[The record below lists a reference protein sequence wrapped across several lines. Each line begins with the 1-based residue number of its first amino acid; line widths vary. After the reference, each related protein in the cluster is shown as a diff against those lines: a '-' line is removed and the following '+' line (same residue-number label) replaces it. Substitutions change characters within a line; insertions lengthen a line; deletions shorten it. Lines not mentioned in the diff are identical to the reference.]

1 MILGEQHH
9 AHVPMRSTEPQW
21 LTIPERGLYTGMAIV
36 GAVGTGKTSACIYPY
51 AEQLLGFAAGDEA
64 RKLSALILEVKG
76 DCCRHV
82 QNILQRHGHAADYVE
97 VSLTSPYRYNPR
109 TTISTPTLWPTESP
123 P

>member
-9 AHVPMRSTEPQW
+9 ANGPMRSTEPRW

-36 GAVGTGKTSACIYPY
+36 GAVGTGKTSARSYPY

-76 DCCRHV
+76 GLLPPRAGHLRAPRACRGLRRG
-82 QNILQRHGHAADYVE
+82 Q
-97 VSLTSPYRYNPR
+97 PR
-109 TTISTPTLWPTESP
+109 
-123 P
+123 